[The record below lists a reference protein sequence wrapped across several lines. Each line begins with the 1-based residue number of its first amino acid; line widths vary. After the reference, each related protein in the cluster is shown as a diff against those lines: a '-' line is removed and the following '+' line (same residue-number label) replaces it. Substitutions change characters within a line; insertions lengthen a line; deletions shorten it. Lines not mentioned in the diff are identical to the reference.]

1 MARKTLHTIS
11 GVFTLPRQAQVVLNY
26 VLLNNTAVKT
36 LEVKREN
43 DRILVVGWSERK
55 TIVDVVEIKMEKIA
69 MDRFFNFRNQSKQQR
84 KPMNEL
90 NRELAERSLVKHARS
105 SRR

>member
-36 LEVKREN
+36 LEVKRED
-43 DRILVVGWSERK
+43 DRIIVVGRSENK
-55 TIVDVVEIKMEKIA
+55 TVVDTVEIEMVKAAI
-69 MDRFFNFRNQSKQQR
+69 DRFFNFRKQHR
-84 KPMNEL
+84 
-90 NRELAERSLVKHARS
+90 
-105 SRR
+105 